1 MPSFEA
7 EAVKALKRIGDVLEK
22 QVEATRDLER
32 AVDRLTE
39 ATKAAAAQGTRRVL
53 VEGVGGGPGGPGHH
67 GTPAPRRASTPPAR
81 PDKRVPQNWGL
92 RA

>member
-39 ATKAAAAQGTRRVL
+39 ATKAAAAQGTSRVL
-53 VEGVGGGPGGPGHH
+53 VEGVGGGPGGPG
-67 GTPAPRRASTPPAR
+67 GTRVEGGEPVGSRSGRLSPRPFRGAPR
-81 PDKRVPQNWGL
+81 
-92 RA
+92 